1 MTACGGGG
9 GGGGGNVSP
18 TSNRPAPAPAP
29 QTTPFNYDT
38 TEFQNTTALS
48 QINAQAAY
56 LNYSFGNDVLVGVID
71 SGVTEIPELIGK
83 LHPNSTNIVTSD
95 PDDIDDFSG
104 HGTAMAGII
113 AANRDDD
120 TNNSSFNMH
129 GVAFEAQILSIN
141 ATTAADCPD
150 IENCT
155 FFTLISLK
163 HMIMLLQ
170 IM

>member
-1 MTACGGGG
+1 
-9 GGGGGNVSP
+9 
-18 TSNRPAPAPAP
+18 
-29 QTTPFNYDT
+29 
-38 TEFQNTTALS
+38 
-48 QINAQAAY
+48 
-56 LNYSFGNDVLVGVID
+56 LVGVID

-155 FFTLISLK
+155 FYHSDIAKAYDYAIANNVDVINESLGSDNFSA
-163 HMIMLLQ
+163 LSLQ
-170 IM
+170 QAMQRAVDDDIRNRLTRR